1 MCVCLI
7 YFISGTHESGF
18 NYWVHKTHILW
29 VTYSCDG
36 GQDESTFDL
45 KGMNGI
51 GMSMIFAVDHYTYLY
66 VILLTYT
73 IA

>member
-1 MCVCLI
+1 MYVCLI

-45 KGMNGI
+45 KGTNGI

-66 VILLTYT
+66 VILIL
-73 IA
+73 